1 MYMFKM
7 SMRGS
12 IKAFTFCVIGVFA
25 AFAICSSVAYA
36 ETMPGMGGSQSSKK
50 EGNVPDTIESIIDA
64 FLNAIPA
71 GQSVPS
77 AADITTLVDY
87 ALSVTAPQKVIPEP
101 RPHGRGAFVRQRL
114 GVPIAQVLQYC
125 FNPAI
130 PGEAVYPST
139 ISYSHWLPQSQIV
152 TQKIKLW
159 EKLNVPDSS
168 KPIVLRGQEF
178 EEITPDSFSNCY
190 YDYTLNRLLV
200 LTTIEGRNVFI
211 SVSRQAGPSSV
222 GKVGA
227 ILGKDDEWHYLYSKE
242 VGSNLT
248 LARWAETYMYDS
260 ANLTIFFETTPHAA
274 TTEMAFFKYVR
285 AGWSKM
291 NMVKPV
297 HIYEGSQRYLNGLR
311 QILESP
317 TRPSADSIAAKYS
330 EFKNMQSEQLQAQLS
345 PYSTALTPWGAGK
358 SDISSKDFK
367 SLLGSEQYVPTLSS
381 RQMSSELLKQ
391 FLKNKLQKPLFA
403 PAKL

>member
-1 MYMFKM
+1 MNILQYYTRGIRTLWGGLTLACL
-7 SMRGS
+7 SMMLLCTS
-12 IKAFTFCVIGVFA
+12 PAQ
-25 AFAICSSVAYA
+25 A
-36 ETMPGMGGSQSSKK
+36 ETMAGMGGETQSKK
-50 EGNVPDTIESIIDA
+50 EGNVPANIETIIDA

-71 GQSVPS
+71 GQPVPS
-77 AADITTLVDY
+77 ATDIQTLMDY
-87 ALSVTAPQKVIPEP
+87 SLSVSAPQKTIPEP
-101 RPHGRGAFVRQRL
+101 RPQGKGAFVRQTL
-114 GVPIAQVLQYC
+114 QLPLTQVLQYC

-139 ISYSHWLPQSQIV
+139 INFSYWLPQSQIV

-159 EKLNVPDSS
+159 EKLDLPDDS

-178 EEITPDSFSNCY
+178 EEITPDTFSNCY
-190 YDYTLNRLLV
+190 YDYTLNRLLI
-200 LTTIEGRNVFI
+200 LSTIKGRNVLI

-242 VGSNLT
+242 VGSNLS

-260 ANLTIFFETTPHAA
+260 ANLTIFFEPTPHSP

-291 NMVKPV
+291 NMVKSK

-317 TRPSADSIAAKYS
+317 TRPSAENIAAKYR
-330 EFKNMQSEQLQAQLS
+330 EFKNMHSEQLRAQLV
-345 PYSTALTPWGAGK
+345 PFSTALAPWGEGK

-367 SLLGSEQYVPTLSS
+367 KLLGSGQYVPTLST

-391 FLKNKLQKPLFA
+391 FLKHTLQKPLFA
-403 PAKL
+403 PSQP